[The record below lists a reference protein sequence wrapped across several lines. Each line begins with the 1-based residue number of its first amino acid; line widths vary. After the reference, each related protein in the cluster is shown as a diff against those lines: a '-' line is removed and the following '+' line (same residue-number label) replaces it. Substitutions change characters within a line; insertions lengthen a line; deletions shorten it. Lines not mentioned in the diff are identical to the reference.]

1 MPAEIMQQDGL
12 KLTITPCSSRI
23 GCIVVRLA
31 GTDLH
36 AEITTEWTS
45 SADHLP
51 RLDGFFASV
60 GQLEEGVSK
69 EWLSESEDFALS
81 ACLDPHFPGLVFLRV
96 YLGSTSDDDC
106 DWQINGSLLVL
117 PSQVERFAKD
127 LSAI

>member
-1 MPAEIMQQDGL
+1 MPAEIMQQGGL
-12 KLTITPCSSRI
+12 KLTIMPCSSRI

-31 GTDLH
+31 GTDLQ
-36 AEITTEWTS
+36 AEITTERTS
-45 SADHLP
+45 SADHQP
-51 RLDGFFASV
+51 RLDGFVASV

-81 ACLDPHFPGLVFLRV
+81 ASLDPHFPGLVFLRV
-96 YLGSTSDDDC
+96 YLGSTSNDDC

-117 PSQVERFAKD
+117 PSEVERFAKD

>member
-1 MPAEIMQQDGL
+1 MQQDGL

-36 AEITTEWTS
+36 AEITTEWFS
-45 SADHLP
+45 SADHQP
-51 RLDGFFASV
+51 RLDGFLASV
-60 GQLEEGVSK
+60 GQLEDGVSK